1 MAAEVAA
8 PAEASLSATART
20 RDTVVGGVV
29 TAAMIVWI
37 SLVATEGQGRWPWV
51 GFVIL
56 AAAPFLLIPVPWVR
70 ERLRASFAGHP
81 SRSSFALAGI
91 TAYGLVLSILSGAS
105 RWYNILLWP
114 VCVAVSTLAAGTGD
128 EAEIPVGRLL
138 ITAVPVWILAGVW
151 DAQLQVRVPG
161 TIDIGL
167 PYFAALDVALF
178 LLLVVRPLRT
188 LDMGLGLARR
198 DLLAALGA
206 VVALMLIA
214 LPVGYAVGFLQ
225 FNVRWNGVEYASG
238 RLIGLILFVGLPEE
252 MLFRGIFQEAFSR
265 LWGGRAGWIA
275 GSVLFGL
282 AHIVKHAPPLNW
294 RYALLATIAGFAYGW
309 VYRKTGRLGAAALTH
324 GLVDWTW
331 GTFLLV
337 P

>member
-1 MAAEVAA
+1 MN
-8 PAEASLSATART
+8 ATART
-20 RDTVVGGVV
+20 RDAVVGAVV
-29 TAAMIVWI
+29 AAAMIVWI

-56 AAAPFLLIPVPWVR
+56 AAAPFLLIPVPPVR
-70 ERLRASFAGHP
+70 ERLRAVFAGRP
-81 SRSSFALAGI
+81 SRSSLALAGLA
-91 TAYGLVLSILSGAS
+91 TYGVTLSILSGAS

-114 VCVAVSTLAAGTGD
+114 TCVAVSTLAAGIRD
-128 EAEIPVGRLL
+128 EAEISVGRLL
-138 ITAVPVWILAGVW
+138 ATAVPVWILAGVW
-151 DAQLQVRVPG
+151 DARLQVRVPG

-167 PYFAALDVALF
+167 PYLAALDVALF

-188 LDMGLGLARR
+188 LDMGLGLGRR
-198 DLLAALGA
+198 DLL
-206 VVALMLIA
+206 VALSAPVLMMLVA
-214 LPVGYAVGFLQ
+214 LPVGYAIDFLH
-225 FNVRWNGVEYASG
+225 FNVRWHGFAYGSG
-238 RLIGLILFVGLPEE
+238 RLVGLILFVGLPEE

-265 LWGGRAGWIA
+265 LWGGRTGWIV
-275 GSVLFGL
+275 GSVVFGL